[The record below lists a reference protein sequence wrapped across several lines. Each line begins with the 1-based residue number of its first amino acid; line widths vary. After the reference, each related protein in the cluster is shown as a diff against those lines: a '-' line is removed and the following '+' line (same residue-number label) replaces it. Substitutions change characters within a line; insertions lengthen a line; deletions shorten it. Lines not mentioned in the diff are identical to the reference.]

1 MNKICGRFLKNR
13 KTARTGL
20 TRHDFLNSFTVSI
33 ARGNHYRIEAMKKE
47 LHKAYIALGL
57 VSFFWGTTYIASRI
71 GAQHMPGLFVSGLRQ
86 FLSGSI
92 LVGYFLIRGYQL
104 PGWAILKRISIQS
117 IFMLCLANG
126 LLSWSV
132 EYISGGL
139 AAIIAALVP
148 LFIALFTVWLSKCAK
163 ITRWMIVGLVIGFAG
178 VIVIFYDYLVQM
190 QNKSFVFG
198 VILALL
204 STLSWSFGTVYT
216 SKQKPPIDIL
226 FNVGLQMLIAGIL
239 VLIVCAITGKYIPL
253 ADVGQESWLALSYLV
268 VFGSLVAYSAY
279 VFVIGKL
286 PPTQVSVYAYI
297 NPIVAVVAGWLLL
310 SEKMNGNMILGT
322 LITLG
327 GVYLV
332 NREFKKVKQ

>member
-1 MNKICGRFLKNR
+1 
-13 KTARTGL
+13 
-20 TRHDFLNSFTVSI
+20 
-33 ARGNHYRIEAMKKE
+33 MKRE
-47 LHKAYIALGL
+47 LHKAYFALGL
-57 VSFFWGTTYIASRI
+57 VSFFWGTTYIASKI
-71 GAQHMPGLFVSGLRQ
+71 GADNMPGLFVSGLRQ
-86 FLSGSI
+86 FMSGII
-92 LVGYFLIRGYQL
+92 LVAWFLIRGYQL
-104 PGWAILKRISIQS
+104 PGWDVLKKISVQS

-126 LLSWSV
+126 LLTWSL

-163 ITRWMIVGLVIGFAG
+163 ITRWMVVGLVIGFAG
-178 VIVIFYDYLVQM
+178 VFTIFYDYLAQL
-190 QNKSFVFG
+190 QSKTFVFG

-226 FNVGLQMLIAGIL
+226 FNVGLQMLVAGVL
-239 VLIVCAITGKYIPL
+239 VLIVCGITGKYISL
-253 ADVGQESWLALSYLV
+253 ADVNRDSWLALIYLV

-279 VFVIGKL
+279 VFVISKL
-286 PPTQVSVYAYI
+286 PPTQVSIYAYI
-297 NPIVAVVAGWLLL
+297 NPIVAVVIGWLLL
-310 SEKMNGNMILGT
+310 SEKMNANMIIGT
-322 LITLG
+322 LITLS